1 VNTAIPLNALG
12 EATFEP
18 GRRPRIVPTLTTPLR
33 SHLALPAAAAAL
45 VAGAA
50 HVPVT
55 GEHLTEVPYV
65 GWMFVGLIAVCV
77 TGAVLL
83 AVRDTVLLWTVIGAP
98 CAAAVLLYLV
108 SRGPGMPGMSDDI
121 GDWANELGLVSVISE
136 TLVVVLTCLAARRG
150 PVGFPHVHR
159 SLVPAILGAGV
170 VLAAASYG
178 LGVVLA

>member
-1 VNTAIPLNALG
+1 VDTLIPLDDLAETGLDLVPR
-12 EATFEP
+12 P
-18 GRRPRIVPTLTTPLR
+18 GVAVTLATPLR
-33 SHLALPAAAAAL
+33 SPLALPAAAAAL

-83 AVRDTVLLWTVIGAP
+83 AVRDTVFHWAVIAAT

-121 GDWANELGLVSVISE
+121 GDWANELGVVSVISE
-136 TLVVVLTCLAARRG
+136 TLVVVLACLAARRG
-150 PVGFPHVHR
+150 LSGSHRVHR
-159 SLVPAILGAGV
+159 SLVSAILGGGV
-170 VLAAASYG
+170 VLAAIGYG
-178 LGVVLA
+178 LGVALA